1 MDNSVSRIEQGFGDC
16 VASAPERL
24 SVVAGDSSGSGGQ
37 KED

>member
-1 MDNSVSRIEQGFGDC
+1 MSRIGKGLVIVC
-16 VASAPERL
+16 LASAPERL